1 LAILAKY
8 FVWNREDKMGYR
20 RGKVVTQLWDNVA
33 CVTILTLWPTMSCL
47 KKKVTNKKMQLNH
60 ANFIFFLVCRQ
71 IFESLIENW
80 NIIWPQYFKRN
91 CSSDSLK
98 ILSDE
103 FMQEPPRWGLWS
115 GDYAYIDS
123 SRIYMYLSGTLGLHT
138 LFFFYL
144 KRF

>member
-1 LAILAKY
+1 
-8 FVWNREDKMGYR
+8 
-20 RGKVVTQLWDNVA
+20 
-33 CVTILTLWPTMSCL
+33 
-47 KKKVTNKKMQLNH
+47 MQLNH

-115 GDYAYIDS
+115 GDYAYVDS

-138 LFFFYL
+138 LFFFL
-144 KRF
+144 PETLLTASNCRLLSHLRTRRGVACLAHLPVFGLSKWLTGD